1 MSSTESGK
9 LSNRDFGNLFNRRL
23 HYTLIPTPNRNVVE
37 EYKLQYD
44 SLCGGSYGTIIID
57 KKGFMRFKSN
67 DDRATRTSPSRIIK
81 ELQGI

>member
-1 MSSTESGK
+1 MIAIATAGDQQDVERSKKSLELT
-9 LSNRDFGNLFNRRL
+9 
-23 HYTLIPTPNRNVVE
+23 YALIPTPNKNVVE

-67 DDRATRTSPSRIIK
+67 DDRATRTSPSKIIK